1 MEEHE
6 HTGRNRVEGSV
17 EGTWTVVGE
26 SQKASAGINID
37 EIGWGQGTEDESG
50 GMREGSEGVI
60 LRLVCCSW
68 RGKRASVGEKSRSG
82 FVSPPGQ
89 RHGSA
94 RHSTIAKSRFQRKH
108 DVLRV
113 SIN

>member
-1 MEEHE
+1 MEEHG

-50 GMREGSEGVI
+50 GMRE
-60 LRLVCCSW
+60 
-68 RGKRASVGEKSRSG
+68 
-82 FVSPPGQ
+82 
-89 RHGSA
+89 
-94 RHSTIAKSRFQRKH
+94 
-108 DVLRV
+108 
-113 SIN
+113 